1 MLEIRNELHL
11 VIFIYLLLGVLIWK
25 MKPRIMFDNEGKMKQ
40 FGIGN
45 KKSVFAFPMMVIILA
60 IIIFYLFEIRML
72 YKANLV

>member
-60 IIIFYLFEIRML
+60 IIIFYLFEIRMM

>member
-45 KKSVFAFPMMVIILA
+45 KKSVFAFPIIVILLA